1 MEFVRTVE
9 TVSPIEVVAPYLC
22 DFTTTED
29 WDPGT
34 VTTQRVSG
42 DGGEG
47 TRYRNVSSFLGR
59 KTELTYVV
67 VDLEQGRRIALVGSN
82 KTVTAHDTM
91 TFEAVGAGTKVT
103 YEVDFQFQGLARLVA
118 PLLRPALARLADKGR
133 DGMQDALDRLAARS
147 APPGLG

>member
-1 MEFVRTVE
+1 MKFVRTVE
-9 TVSPIEVVAPYLC
+9 TDTLPEIVAPYLS
-22 DFTTTED
+22 DFTTTEH

-34 VTTQRVSG
+34 VTTERESG

-47 TRYRNVSSFLGR
+47 TRYRNVSKFLGR
-59 KTELTYVV
+59 ETELTYVV
-67 VDLEQGRRIALVGSN
+67 VELDPGRRIALVGSN

-91 TFEAVGAGTKVT
+91 TFAAHGVGTRVT
-103 YEVDFQFQGLARLVA
+103 YEVDFQFQGVARLVA

-133 DGMQDALDRLAARS
+133 DGMQDALDRLTARS